1 MGLFDKHIKQIPSF
15 AYRSEAF
22 DYYFAKCIE
31 EGKDEMMAAELADK
45 FANIVAANKR
55 LPDSPPAPMNTI
67 EKGVYY
73 ANQIVAIKRDNPDL
87 WDLVTSV
94 AGGIIGGFTGGA
106 TVAAIQEP
114 PQEKIDFNNLQ

>member
-1 MGLFDKHIKQIPSF
+1 MGFFDKHIKPIPSF

-22 DYYFAKCIE
+22 DYYFAKLIGD
-31 EGKDEMMAAELADK
+31 GKDEMTAAELADK
-45 FANIVAANKR
+45 FTNLVAVNKR
-55 LPDSPPAPMNTI
+55 LPDSPPPPMNTI

-106 TVAAIQEP
+106 TVATIQEP
-114 PQEKIDFNNLQ
+114 SQEQIDFNNLQ